1 MTPGRRCCLVLLGLL
16 GGALGA
22 AAAGEAQVIY
32 PGGAPAATAAAAR
45 PPDAGLGAVT
55 VVGSVALA
63 AVGGWLLWRGR
74 QLPFPGRTARKLAIE
89 ETRSLGSR
97 QYLVVASY
105 EGQKLLLGVCPGRID
120 LLTPLAGPP
129 ARTPA
134 P

>member
-1 MTPGRRCCLVLLGLL
+1 MKVTEEFSRTVAKTEPPCPKRKASELAASTATP
-16 GGALGA
+16 
-22 AAAGEAQVIY
+22 
-32 PGGAPAATAAAAR
+32 AAAR

-129 ARTPA
+129 ARIPA